1 MDPVDL
7 RWTEMITMR
16 DIGVISI
23 IIVVALATV
32 APDHGGGGGGGGG
45 GDYTETSE
53 SYAETTVTSESFAE
67 TTVTGESFAETT
79 VTGESFAE
87 TSVTGESFGETVY
100 TPSLE
105 DAAKAQDFLADLDFS
120 ALDPD
125 AAIPDGL
132 AQAFK
137 DSSPQDWDPDAS
149 DYALK
154 NYQALDGNPDD
165 VIAHMLNISADG
177 LTADTLRDVWRIPSF
192 DDFKRMSVDQAQ
204 TTLAEITLNFTF
216 EIQAADKKDFL
227 GLMENIAIN
236 GDLVQADVANK
247 FADIF
252 DPATMAD
259 LPLSQE
265 GLSNWLA
272 SVTGNISSAVQDSV
286 MEITAD
292 YGVGK
297 GEFIDFALN
306 ATFFN
311 TVDLSDIPKID
322 INALAAKAYG

>member
-1 MDPVDL
+1 
-7 RWTEMITMR
+7 MR
-16 DIGVISI
+16 NIGVIAI
-23 IIVVALATV
+23 IIVLALASM
-32 APDHGGGGGGGGG
+32 APGHGGGGGGGGG
-45 GDYTETSE
+45 GSEAVYVETSE
-53 SYAETTVTSESFAE
+53 SFGETIIETSESSGESSVTSESFAE
-67 TTVTGESFAETT
+67 TFVTGDAFNESS
-79 VTGESFAE
+79 G
-87 TSVTGESFGETVY
+87 TSDAFGVTVY
-100 TPSLE
+100 TASPE
-105 DAAKAQDFLADLDFS
+105 AAAAAQDFLAGLDFS
-120 ALDPD
+120 VLNPD
-125 AAIPDGL
+125 ADIPDGL

-192 DDFKRMSVDQAQ
+192 EDFKTMSVDQAQ

-236 GDLVQADVANK
+236 GDLVQAEVANK

-252 DPATMAD
+252 DSATMAD

-272 SVTGNISSAVQDSV
+272 SVTGDISDAVKDSV
-286 MEITAD
+286 MEITAN

-297 GEFIDFALN
+297 GEFIEFALN
-306 ATFFN
+306 ATFFD

-322 INALAAKAYG
+322 VNALAAKAYG